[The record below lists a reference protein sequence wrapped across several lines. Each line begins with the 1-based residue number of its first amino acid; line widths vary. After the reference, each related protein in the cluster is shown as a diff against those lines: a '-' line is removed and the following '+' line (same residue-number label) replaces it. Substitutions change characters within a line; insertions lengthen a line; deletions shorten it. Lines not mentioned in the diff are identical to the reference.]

1 MEMPIRYRYKLIRT
15 QIKNRSSHWSTQ
27 LLFSEEESLS
37 QALKGGAWKN
47 YQRYTQ
53 TPRASLIK
61 PLLALWVPTEIQILQ
76 KLSTE
81 TRNHL
86 YRASS
91 QLCLCSVYSVNIL
104 LE

>member
-1 MEMPIRYRYKLIRT
+1 MEVNYR
-15 QIKNRSSHWSTQ
+15 
-27 LLFSEEESLS
+27 
-37 QALKGGAWKN
+37 
-47 YQRYTQ
+47 RYTQ
-53 TPRASLIK
+53 TPRASLVE
-61 PLLALWVPTEIQILQ
+61 PLLAIWVPTEIQILH

-91 QLCLCSVYSVNIL
+91 QLCLSSVYSDNTL